1 MFDHSV
7 LSLVDNLIMTSSDA
21 VHLKDAKSGKY
32 LASNDHNL
40 SIFDL
45 KENDFVNRTI
55 WDINDT
61 MIQYW
66 VDNATQMDA
75 YEEQVRLT
83 GRAVVDNSRVWLNS
97 KGYVWRHTMN
107 KMPVM
112 NLSNNVSAILSIGR
126 DLTRE
131 LSLKELYG
139 YYRHFYKNKRIA
151 TTKFLE
157 HTGIIQFFNELP
169 TPTELMILITRADFI
184 RNKEVAMH
192 LEYSKSTVESY
203 INQIIQKV
211 KDFDNVLAALR
222 AW

>member
-1 MFDHSV
+1 
-7 LSLVDNLIMTSSDA
+7 
-21 VHLKDAKSGKY
+21 
-32 LASNDHNL
+32 
-40 SIFDL
+40 
-45 KENDFVNRTI
+45 
-55 WDINDT
+55 
-61 MIQYW
+61 
-66 VDNATQMDA
+66 
-75 YEEQVRLT
+75 
-83 GRAVVDNSRVWLNS
+83 
-97 KGYVWRHTMN
+97 MN

-112 NLSNNVSAILSIGR
+112 NLSHNVSAILSVGR

-131 LSLKELYG
+131 LRLKELYG

-157 HTGIIQFFNELP
+157 HTGVIQFFNELP

-203 INQIIQKV
+203 TSHIKQKV
-211 KDFDNVLAALR
+211 KNFDNFLADLR